1 MIIMFAKS
9 HDLQP
14 KTYLYNIFNKV
25 LIIYIH
31 NGRTPYAINNL
42 KQDTLLSNP
51 YDFLFKT

>member
-1 MIIMFAKS
+1 MFAKS